1 MTGIKLNPWT
11 YTSSRRLTKY
21 LLIMDIVVT
30 LINFIAESLYQKV
43 LMPFENISTN
53 PLKYSE

>member
-11 YTSSRRLTKY
+11 YTSLRRLTKY

-43 LMPFENISTN
+43 LMPFENINTN
-53 PLKYSE
+53 PVK